1 MHITQGNKKAS
12 LFGVHGGLGR
22 ALLYE
27 LLDHPSYEKV
37 EVFCQKN
44 LEASHSRLVV
54 RNIDFRNWGQG
65 EHKIEGRDLFICPG
79 LLFQEVEGGLLRFDP
94 RLSLEVAKQGLRDGV
109 TQLFLASS
117 KGAHKEAL
125 LPGLQL
131 RGLLDEVLKYQ
142 DFWSVHIF
150 RPSVTLPDDRRGRIA
165 GPFGR
170 FFNKLSGEQL
180 NAFEPL
186 EPRHLAQ
193 FMVAKAQ
200 LLEAGYHI
208 HESEE
213 IQQWTNRQI
222 LPPQST

>member
-1 MHITQGNKKAS
+1 MKITQGDKKAS

-22 ALLYE
+22 ALLFE
-27 LLDHPSYEKV
+27 LLDHSAYGQV
-37 EVFCQKN
+37 EVFCQKA
-44 LEASHSRLVV
+44 LEASHSRLIV
-54 RNIDFRNWGQG
+54 RQVDFREWQQG
-65 EHKIEGRDLFICPG
+65 AHKIIGNDLFICPG
-79 LLFQEVEGGLLRFDP
+79 LLFKEVEGSFLGFDP
-94 RLSLEVAKQGLRDGV
+94 RLSLDIVKQGTQDGV
-109 TQLFLASS
+109 NQLFLASS
-117 KGAHKEAL
+117 KGAHKDAL
-125 LPGLQL
+125 FPGLQL
-131 RGLLDEVLKYQ
+131 RGLLDDVLKYQ
-142 DFWSVHIF
+142 DYWSVHIF
-150 RPSVTLPDDRRGRIA
+150 RPAVTLPDDRRGKIA

-193 FMVAKAQ
+193 FIVAKAQ